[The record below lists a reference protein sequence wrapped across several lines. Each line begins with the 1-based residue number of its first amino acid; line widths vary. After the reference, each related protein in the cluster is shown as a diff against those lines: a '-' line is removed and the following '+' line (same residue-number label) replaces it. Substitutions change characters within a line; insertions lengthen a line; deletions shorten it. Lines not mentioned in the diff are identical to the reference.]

1 MRTSTEIEV
10 HGTVAPGFEEVR
22 DAFAAFVAED
32 PADPGAQLSAY
43 VKGLEVVDLWAGD
56 GMSGDSLTGTLST
69 IKGATH
75 LVVALLVQDGALDL
89 DRRVAEYWPEF
100 AAEGKGELT
109 LRELL
114 AHRSGVIG
122 VDGGFTLDELADDRV
137 IAARLASHRPYWTP
151 GTAHGY
157 HGLVIGALAG
167 EVVRRV
173 TGRSIQELFEERIR
187 APYGLD
193 LYMGLPESLE
203 DRWVPVLPM
212 AITPEQQAEMEALFP
227 GPDSLLAVA
236 FNLNANPPTDL
247 VEFIN
252 TRKVRALGQ
261 ASAGGVGN
269 ARSLA
274 KMYAA
279 IIGEVDDRPPLLNP
293 ETIAEFAKVHSSGI
307 DEVTGTDVHTF
318 GLGFEVQGI
327 RYPFLGPDAF
337 GHSGAAGAQAFADPR
352 SGVTYGYVRRRFPY
366 PPEGGAPENHRLAAA
381 VIRCATAP

>member
-1 MRTSTEIEV
+1 MGPPTEIEV
-10 HGTVAPGFEEVR
+10 QGTVAAGFEEVR
-22 DAFAAFVAED
+22 DAFAAFLADE

-43 VKGLEVVDLWAGD
+43 VNGLQVVDLWAGD
-56 GMSGDSLTGTLST
+56 GMGDDSLIPTFSA

-75 LVVALLVQDGALDL
+75 LVVALLVQDGVLDL

-114 AHRSGVIG
+114 AHRSGAIG
-122 VDGGFTLDELADDRV
+122 VAGGFTFDELADDRA
-137 IAARLASHRPYWTP
+137 IAARLAPHRPYWTP
-151 GTAHGY
+151 GKAYGY
-157 HGLVIGALAG
+157 HGFVIGALAG

-173 TGRSIQELFEERIR
+173 TGRSIQEHFEERVR

-193 LYMGLPESLE
+193 LYMGFPEALE
-203 DRWVPVLPM
+203 DRWVPALPM

-252 TRKVRALGQ
+252 TRKARALGQ
-261 ASAGGVGN
+261 ASAAGVGN

-279 IIGEVDDRPPLLNP
+279 IIGEFDDRPPLLER

-307 DEVTGTDVHTF
+307 DMVTGTDVHTF

-337 GHSGAAGAQAFADPR
+337 GHSGASGAQTFADPR
-352 SGVTYGYVRRRFPY
+352 SGVTYGYVRRRFQY
-366 PPEGGAPENHRLAAA
+366 PPEGGAVENHRLAAA
-381 VIRCATAP
+381 VIHAATAP

>member
-1 MRTSTEIEV
+1 M
-10 HGTVAPGFEEVR
+10 H
-22 DAFAAFVAED
+22 DAFTAFLVKD
-32 PADPGAQLSAY
+32 PADPGSQLSAY
-43 VKGLEVVDLWAGD
+43 VKGLQVVDLWAGD
-56 GMSGDSLTGTLST
+56 GMGGDSLTGTLSA

-75 LVVALLVQDGALDL
+75 LVVALLVQDGVVDL

-114 AHRSGVIG
+114 AHRSGAIG
-122 VDGGFTLDELADDRV
+122 VDGGFTLDEVADDRV
-137 IAARLASHRPYWTP
+137 IAARLAPHRPYWTP

-157 HGLVIGALAG
+157 HGLVIGALTG

-173 TGRSIQELFEERIR
+173 TGRSIQEHFEERVR

-212 AITPEQQAEMEALFP
+212 AITPEQQAEM
-227 GPDSLLAVA
+227 
-236 FNLNANPPTDL
+236 
-247 VEFIN
+247 
-252 TRKVRALGQ
+252 
-261 ASAGGVGN
+261 
-269 ARSLA
+269 
-274 KMYAA
+274 YAA
-279 IIGEVDDRPPLLNP
+279 ILGEVDDRPPLLKR

-307 DEVTGTDVHTF
+307 DLVTRTDVHTF
-318 GLGFEVQGI
+318 ALGFEVQGI

-352 SGVTYGYVRRRFPY
+352 SGVTYGYVRRRFQY
-366 PPEGGAPENHRLAAA
+366 PPEGGAARWSRLPAGQ
-381 VIRCATAP
+381 TAPMATIDGL